1 MLNHTET
8 KKKSNLLN
16 VYKRFPVSFTHG
28 FGTKLYDEDGKEY
41 TDFLSG
47 IGVNAF
53 GHNNL
58 VIKEFVREQLDKYWH
73 VSNLF
78 EIELQEELANKLFS
92 YSGLSNVFFS
102 NSGTEANEAAIKFA
116 RLWGKGRFEIITA
129 IDSFHGR
136 TFGSLSATGQFNL
149 WKDFK
154 PILPGFKYVTFND
167 IDAIKNNITENSV
180 AVMLEVIQGEGG
192 INIPDENYLL
202 EVEKICRENDLLL
215 IIDEIQSGMGRTG
228 KMFAYEHYGVK
239 PDIVTLAKA
248 VANGFPLGVTMCTN
262 QVADSVFPGSHG
274 STFGGNPVSVA
285 AALGVLSLLSDDV
298 LKNNSDM
305 GEYLKDQLKSLNSKV
320 ISDIRGKGLMIG
332 IELNGQIDVSG
343 LCSKLLEKGFITCP
357 AKNNVLRLLPPYI
370 ITKNE
375 ITAFIKEL
383 DTIIN

>member
-78 EIELQEELANKLFS
+78 EIELQEELSNKLFS

-215 IIDEIQSGMGRTG
+215 IIDEIQSGMG
-228 KMFAYEHYGVK
+228 
-239 PDIVTLAKA
+239 
-248 VANGFPLGVTMCTN
+248 
-262 QVADSVFPGSHG
+262 
-274 STFGGNPVSVA
+274 
-285 AALGVLSLLSDDV
+285 
-298 LKNNSDM
+298 
-305 GEYLKDQLKSLNSKV
+305 
-320 ISDIRGKGLMIG
+320 
-332 IELNGQIDVSG
+332 
-343 LCSKLLEKGFITCP
+343 
-357 AKNNVLRLLPPYI
+357 
-370 ITKNE
+370 
-375 ITAFIKEL
+375 
-383 DTIIN
+383 